1 MTLLKPKNIMPYK
14 LFGII
19 GKPLQHSLSPKIQNR
34 LFQQHKLPYIYLP
47 FCLEEKH
54 LKNLREVMRL
64 CDIWGL
70 NVTAPYKIK
79 VLRYLD
85 NLDKSAKEAG
95 ATNTIVR
102 RGDKLIGY
110 NTDGAGWWQSMKE
123 NTNFNPKGSFA
134 IIIGAGGAA
143 RTVRAELKK
152 RGANR
157 IVFCRRP
164 LKQSKLK
171 SLFAKADLLVNAT
184 PAGQKGNPSLNLP
197 LRSLPKHCWVMDLV
211 YNPKKTPLLK
221 QAQKLKLRTLGGY
234 PMLIHQ
240 AMFSFKLWTR

>member
-1 MTLLKPKNIMPYK
+1 MTLLKPKNIIPYK

-143 RTVRAELKK
+143 RPRRHHVQVDGRGLQALVAQQLLDGAQIGARFQQVRGETVPHGVGRDPLRQPGRAGGRPALTLHGGRVERSRPVPPGKEPGRVRA
-152 RGANR
+152 RGLP
-157 IVFCRRP
+157 VRP
-164 LKQSKLK
+164 Q
-171 SLFAKADLLVNAT
+171 LFE
-184 PAGQKGNPSLNLP
+184 
-197 LRSLPKHCWVMDLV
+197 
-211 YNPKKTPLLK
+211 
-221 QAQKLKLRTLGGY
+221 
-234 PMLIHQ
+234 
-240 AMFSFKLWTR
+240 